1 MTHRVVVTDRVSRTG
16 LAILAEDERFLVE
29 RFLDAASPGF
39 ADSLGAAAALIVR
52 SATRVDAAM
61 IEAAPLLRAVA
72 RAGAGVDNVDVESA
86 TRRGVAV
93 FNAPGGNTIA
103 AAELTMALMLSVVRR
118 VAEADRSVRE
128 GRWDRATLQGVEL
141 RGRILGLVG
150 AGRIGGEVAKRAR
163 AFGMAVI
170 AYDPYL
176 SPMRAAAV
184 GVTLVDLDRLL
195 ETSDMISL
203 HVPLNEETRG
213 LIGEEALGR
222 MKKSAFLV
230 NVARG
235 GVVDETSL
243 AGALADGV
251 IAGAALDVYSTE
263 PLSGDSPLRRAPNL
277 VLTPHLGASTREAQV
292 GVAREVAVAVRAALI
307 DGVVDGAVNADSLT
321 R

>member
-235 GVVDETSL
+235 GVVDETAL

>member
-118 VAEADRSVRE
+118 VA
-128 GRWDRATLQGVEL
+128 
-141 RGRILGLVG
+141 
-150 AGRIGGEVAKRAR
+150 
-163 AFGMAVI
+163 
-170 AYDPYL
+170 
-176 SPMRAAAV
+176 
-184 GVTLVDLDRLL
+184 
-195 ETSDMISL
+195 
-203 HVPLNEETRG
+203 
-213 LIGEEALGR
+213 
-222 MKKSAFLV
+222 
-230 NVARG
+230 
-235 GVVDETSL
+235 
-243 AGALADGV
+243 
-251 IAGAALDVYSTE
+251 
-263 PLSGDSPLRRAPNL
+263 
-277 VLTPHLGASTREAQV
+277 
-292 GVAREVAVAVRAALI
+292 
-307 DGVVDGAVNADSLT
+307 
-321 R
+321 